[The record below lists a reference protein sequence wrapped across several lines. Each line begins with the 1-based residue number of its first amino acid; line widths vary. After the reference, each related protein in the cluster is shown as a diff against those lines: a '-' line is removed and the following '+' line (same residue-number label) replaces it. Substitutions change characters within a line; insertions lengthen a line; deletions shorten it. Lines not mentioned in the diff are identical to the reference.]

1 MRVVC
6 WINWTLY
13 NLFHYISC
21 PIVCIGTA
29 GTSLAQKSNGIWPV
43 AMASSVPELMAE
55 ARAEQALIA
64 AQLRALKGTEGSE
77 AFSPYS
83 PATASLR
90 SAPGSPRNG
99 LGNHRDMSPGL
110 EGSVMGSPVGG
121 EELSALRAHVAEL
134 DHELVQRDCAIEEL
148 QGKLKQVSEALE
160 NLGFFSEH
168 SEVRESYFFPLLQA
182 QHFSLIEGSFM
193 KSFSIILL
201 PSS

>member
-1 MRVVC
+1 
-6 WINWTLY
+6 
-13 NLFHYISC
+13 
-21 PIVCIGTA
+21 
-29 GTSLAQKSNGIWPV
+29 
-43 AMASSVPELMAE
+43 MASSVPELMAE

-83 PATASLR
+83 PATGSLR

-99 LGNHRDMSPGL
+99 GNHRDMSPGL
-110 EGSVMGSPVGG
+110 EGSAMGSPVGG

-160 NLGFFSEH
+160 NLEFLSEH
-168 SEVRESYFFPLLQA
+168 SQCSMIFLGNSNFFPTLPA
-182 QHFSLIEGSFM
+182 QHGGCRLNFEGSFR
-193 KSFSIILL
+193 KSFST
-201 PSS
+201 